1 MKRKITLCLI
11 SPLFLLCSIP
21 TSTKADTIFDT
32 CHKTPYTIQTVITDA
47 SPSINLAPTLSRTSH
62 NITKTKTTYMRDSS
76 VIVLQSVSITATFTY
91 DGTTSRCISCSPN
104 LALLLLQLGQ
114 LNLCHLPKAETLLL
128 HMQQQHILLQVHQ
141 KILRKALLFHVVKM
155 VPFHNLFKSFFDII

>member
-62 NITKTKTTYMRDSS
+62 NIIKTKTTYMRDSS
-76 VIVLQSVSITATFTY
+76 GTVLWSVSITATFTY

-104 LALLLLQLGQ
+104 ATSYSS
-114 LNLCHLPKAETLLL
+114 EW
-128 HMQQQHILLQVHQ
+128 
-141 KILRKALLFHVVKM
+141 KIQSVSS
-155 VPFHNLFKSFFDII
+155 NKSGNSATASATANYASLKNYTQNVTISCSKNGTVS